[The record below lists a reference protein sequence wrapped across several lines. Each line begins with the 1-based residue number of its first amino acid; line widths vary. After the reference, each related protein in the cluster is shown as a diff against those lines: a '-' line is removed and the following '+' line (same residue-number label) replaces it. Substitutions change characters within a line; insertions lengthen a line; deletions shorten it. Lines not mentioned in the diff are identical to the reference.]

1 MVVVGNGNGV
11 LGWGQGKAAE
21 VNEAVQKV
29 RCACGAEW
37 LLSVQVPCN

>member
-21 VNEAVQKV
+21 AIALFEAN
-29 RCACGAEW
+29 GA
-37 LLSVQVPCN
+37 L